1 MNPLFITL
9 ALAAGLCIPVQAGVN
24 AILSR
29 FVAGP
34 VQAALISFS
43 VGTLG
48 LALVCLVLRLPL
60 PLVPAMGQTQVW
72 HWLGGFLG
80 AFLVSLTVF
89 LAPKLGAAT
98 MIALIVA
105 GQMFGSILLDHFGWL
120 GYDPRPVSLSRL
132 AGALLIVGGVVLVRK
147 F

>member
-1 MNPLFITL
+1 MNPLFIIL

-24 AILSR
+24 ATLSR

-34 VQAALISFS
+34 VQAALISFT

-48 LALVCLVLRLPL
+48 LALLCLAARLPL
-60 PLVPAMGQTQVW
+60 PLVTAMGQTQVW
-72 HWLGGFLG
+72 HWLGGLLG

-105 GQMFGSILLDHFGWL
+105 GQMLGSIVLDHFGWL
-120 GYDPRPVSLSRL
+120 GYDLRPASLARV
-132 AGALLIVGGVVLVRK
+132 AGALLIVAGVVLVRK

>member
-1 MNPLFITL
+1 MNPLFIVL
-9 ALAAGLCIPVQAGVN
+9 ALLAGLCIPVQAGIN

-29 FVAGP
+29 VVAGP

-43 VGTLG
+43 VGTIG
-48 LALVCLVLRLPL
+48 LALLCLAARLQLPL
-60 PLVPAMGQTQVW
+60 AAAAGQTQVW
-72 HWLGGFLG
+72 HWLGGLLG
-80 AFLVSLTVF
+80 AFLVSMTVF

-105 GQMFGSILLDHFGWL
+105 GQMFGSILLDHFGLL
-120 GYDPRPVSLSRL
+120 GFDLRPASLARL
-132 AGALLIVGGVVLVRK
+132 AGALLIVAGVVLVRK